1 MSSATRPNQ
10 TRESEAAVSGISQR
24 VELVDLGS
32 DFPVSAA
39 ELDALEQ
46 LLGADLRNIFSQ

>member
-1 MSSATRPNQ
+1 MPRKARPHNEA
-10 TRESEAAVSGISQR
+10 ESQRPLVDDVR

-32 DFPVSAA
+32 DFPIAAA

-46 LLGADLRNIFSQ
+46 LLGSDLHQLLQ

>member
-1 MSSATRPNQ
+1 MPRKACPHNEP
-10 TRESEAAVSGISQR
+10 ESQPPLVDGLC
-24 VELVDLGS
+24 VELVDVGS
-32 DFPVSAA
+32 DFPISAA

>member
-1 MSSATRPNQ
+1 MLRKATLRN
-10 TRESEAAVSGISQR
+10 EAEGQQPLVDDLR

-32 DFPVSAA
+32 DLPISAA

-46 LLGADLRNIFSQ
+46 LLGADLRQLFQ